1 MKIPLFQI
9 TVNDGRRE
17 ADPEAV
23 QKLAESISKV
33 GLINP
38 ITVDKDYTLI
48 AGLHRLE
55 AAKML
60 GWAEIECTVNDLDGL
75 LAELAEIDENLIRR
89 KLHYTDEGKQL
100 ARRKEIYEALHPETQ
115 QGKRNGQTSKKDTV
129 SVLETKPFAEDAAE
143 QLGTTARSVRRKIQ
157 VSQNLAPEVQDLAKK
172 ENIRFRDALKLSRLP
187 PDQQEDAARQLA
199 AETIH
204 SVDDY
209 HPAPVETAP
218 PPGEEQEASAALSRT
233 ASVSGEACYPTIR
246 DSVADL
252 KNPDKDRRRTP
263 DTFLASFFFFL
274 QRFCQGVENYA
285 TPEYAAVFP
294 ALTRQQLEQI
304 RQEVNSTCSALRN
317 LLHKMERTAQNE
329 LPQEK
334 ARSQRGA

>member
-1 MKIPLFQI
+1 MRIPIFQI

-38 ITVDKDYTLI
+38 ITVDQGYTLI

-60 GWAEIECTVNDLDGL
+60 GWTAIECTVNNLDGL

-129 SVLETKPFAEDAAE
+129 SVLEVKPFAEDAAE

-157 VSQNLAPEVQDLAKK
+157 VSQKLAPEVQDLAKK

-187 PDQQEDAARQLA
+187 PEQQEDAARQLA

-204 SVDDY
+204 SVDEY
-209 HPAPVETAP
+209 HPAQEEPEPASTPPSVPDAP
-218 PPGEEQEASAALSRT
+218 STASA
-233 ASVSGEACYPTIR
+233 SGGGYYATIR

-252 KNPDKDRRRTP
+252 KNPDKDRSRTP
-263 DTFLASFFFFL
+263 EMFLVSFTFFL
-274 QRFCQGVENYA
+274 QRFCQGIGDYTSNEN
-285 TPEYAAVFP
+285 AALFP
-294 ALTRQQLEQI
+294 ALTQQQLDQI

-317 LLHKMERTAQNE
+317 LLHKMERTAQ
-329 LPQEK
+329 K
-334 ARSQRGA
+334 